1 MDVLLRALPF
11 VPSAAVPR
19 GAGARLAA
27 RRLFLAA
34 ALVSP
39 AAAFAETGT
48 LTDDACIVTQP
59 STIDV
64 RGPVLVVSGRPV
76 SVAYVRF
83 EVASVLPPGTTQD
96 NVAKATLRLYAS
108 KVAHGEGGLTVS
120 RVTGEWDETTLT
132 PATVLA
138 LTPEVSGV
146 VVTQAKEFVTV
157 DVTQLV
163 KDWISGSQPN
173 DGLALVAENED
184 SLFAFDSKE
193 STLTSH
199 QPTLE
204 ISLTAQGPEGP
215 PGPQGS
221 QGLPGATGSAGPQ
234 GPRGLNWRGAWG
246 IATPYVV
253 DDAVSFT
260 GSSWRAL
267 RVNVGVQPVEGD
279 DWTIVA
285 QKGDPGSGGGVSAV
299 NGTSP
304 ITVSNPTTTPTI
316 SLGVVPASNGGTGLA
331 SPGADGAF
339 LRSAGGLWTSAPLTA
354 PDVPPGSG
362 NYIQNSGAAAPGQF
376 NITGTGAA
384 AVFNAGT
391 QYNISGTSVLS
402 NRGTDN
408 LFAGALAGVNNN
420 QFLGGHNTFIGSSAG
435 FANAGGDNNTY
446 VGSRAGAA
454 SAEGGNNT
462 FVGYIAGA
470 NTTTGSAN
478 AFFGKEAGFFNVTGG
493 LNAFFGNRAGV
504 TNTGGNDNS
513 FFGGEAG
520 GASTVGN
527 GNAFFGARA
536 GNDNRTGSN
545 NVFIGADSGNPDLA
559 TQVSNSVAIGTNA
572 VVTTSNTIV
581 LGTTAQV
588 TQIPGQLEVDGR
600 AVQSFSGGFKGLLAN
615 NVVVRQLVSGPVLPS
630 PSPVCFRVVNVTGSD
645 GGYGLTTCTTSAS
658 SLRDQTDLEPFSRG
672 LEVVSRLRPTMFTGK
687 ASGEREI
694 GLVAEE
700 VAEVEPLFTYTN
712 EKDEVEG
719 VKYPNLSA
727 VFVNAIKEQQAQLAA
742 QDAELRELRA
752 RLRRQEEQLA
762 ALADS
767 FARARRED
775 APRP

>member
-1 MDVLLRALPF
+1 MDVLLRA
-11 VPSAAVPR
+11 VPVVRSAAGPR

-27 RRLFLAA
+27 RRLFLTA

-48 LTDDACIVTQP
+48 LTDDAFIVTQP
-59 STIDV
+59 SNVDV

-76 SVAYVRF
+76 SVAYIRF
-83 EVASVLPPGTTQD
+83 EATSALPPGTTQD
-96 NVAKATLRLYAS
+96 QVAKATLRLYAS

-132 PATVLA
+132 PTTELA
-138 LTPEVSGV
+138 LTPEVPGV
-146 VVTQAKEFVTV
+146 VVTQAKEFVTI

-184 SLFAFDSKE
+184 SLVAFDSKE
-193 STLTSH
+193 SDLTSH

-204 ISLTAQGPEGP
+204 ISLTAEGPQGPPGPEGP
-215 PGPQGS
+215 QGPAG
-221 QGLPGATGSAGPQ
+221 PAGSAGPQ

-246 IATPYVV
+246 AATPYVV

-285 QKGDPGSGGGVSAV
+285 QRGEPGSGNVSSV
-299 NGTSP
+299 SGTSP

-339 LRSAGGLWTSAPLTA
+339 LRSAGGVWTSGPLTA

-391 QYNISGTSVLS
+391 QYNIGGNRVLGNNGTE
-402 NRGTDN
+402 N
-408 LFAGALAGVNNN
+408 LFVGVNAGASVTTAPRSVFVGVNAGAAISTGNDN
-420 QFLGGHNTFIGSSAG
+420 TFVGANAGANAKSFGNTFIGSGAG
-435 FANAGGDNNTY
+435 RAALGPANSNTY
-446 VGSRAGAA
+446 VGVNAG
-454 SAEGGNNT
+454 GG
-462 FVGYIAGA
+462 
-470 NTTTGSAN
+470 TTTGVSN
-478 AFFGKEAGFFNVTGG
+478 AFFGSGTGAGNTE
-493 LNAFFGNRAGV
+493 GNF
-504 TNTGGNDNS
+504 NS
-513 FFGGEAG
+513 FFGMGAG
-520 GASTVGN
+520 
-527 GNAFFGARA
+527 FGATTGSSNSFLGNLA
-536 GNDNRTGSN
+536 GINNTTGSN
-545 NVFIGADSGNPDLA
+545 NIFIGRNSGNQA
-559 TQVSNSVAIGTNA
+559 GIQVDNSIAIGTN
-572 VVTTSNTIV
+572 VTVATSNTIV
-581 LGTTAQV
+581 LGNFAHV
-588 TQIPGQLEVDGR
+588 AQIPGQLEVHGGT
-600 AVQSFSGGFKGLLAN
+600 VMSFSNGLSGLLAN
-615 NVVVRQLVSGPVLPS
+615 NVLVRQLVSGPVLPS
-630 PSPVCFRVVNVTGSD
+630 PSPVCFRVVNATGSD
-645 GGYGLTTCTTSAS
+645 GGYGLTTCTTSSS

-672 LEVVSRLRPTMFTGK
+672 LEVVNRLRPAMFTGK

-694 GLVAEE
+694 GLLAEE
-700 VAEVEPLFTYTN
+700 VAEVEPLFTYKN
-712 EKDEVEG
+712 DKDEVEG

-742 QDAELRELRA
+742 QDGELRELRA

-762 ALADS
+762 ALADLV
-767 FARARRED
+767 ARARRED

>member
-1 MDVLLRALPF
+1 MDVLLRGVPF
-11 VPSAAVPR
+11 VQSVEGP
-19 GAGARLAA
+19 GGARARLFA

-34 ALVSP
+34 ALASP
-39 AAAFAETGT
+39 AAAFAQTGT
-48 LTDDACIVTQP
+48 LIDDAFIVTQR
-59 STIDV
+59 STVDV
-64 RGPVLVVSGRPV
+64 RGPALVVAGRPA
-76 SVAYVRF
+76 SVAYMRF
-83 EVASVLPPGTTQD
+83 EPTSALPPGTTQEH
-96 NVAKATLRLYAS
+96 VAKATLRLYAS
-108 KVAHGEGGLTVS
+108 KVAPATLTVS
-120 RVTGEWDETTLT
+120 RVTGEWDEASLT
-132 PATVLA
+132 PETALA

-173 DGLALVAENED
+173 DGIALVAETED
-184 SLFAFDSKE
+184 SEVAFDSKE
-193 STLTSH
+193 SALTSH

-204 ISLTAQGPEGP
+204 IALVAEGPEGP
-215 PGPQGS
+215 PGPE
-221 QGLPGATGSAGPQ
+221 GPQ

-246 IATPYVV
+246 AATPYAV

-267 RVNVGVQPVEGD
+267 RVSVGVPPMEGD

-285 QKGDPGSGGGVSAV
+285 QKGEPGSGSVSAV
-299 NGTSP
+299 SGTSP
-304 ITVSNPTTTPTI
+304 IAVTNPTTTPTI
-316 SLGVVPASNGGTGLA
+316 SLGVVPASHGGTGLS
-331 SPGADGAF
+331 SPGAAGAF
-339 LRSAGGLWTSAPLTA
+339 LRSAGGTWTSAPLTA

-362 NYIQNSGAAAPGQF
+362 HYIQNSASSTAGEF

-384 AVFNAGT
+384 AAFTAATQFNIGG
-391 QYNISGTSVLS
+391 NSVLS

-408 LFAGALAGVNNN
+408 LFAGVHAGVNNH
-420 QFLGGHNTFIGSSAG
+420 QFLGGRNTFLGYSAG
-435 FANAGGDNNTY
+435 LSNAGGDNNTY
-446 VGSRAGAA
+446 VGSHAGEG
-454 SAEGGNNT
+454 SAEGSDNT
-462 FVGYIAGA
+462 FVGSLAGA
-470 NTTTGSAN
+470 RTTTGSAN
-478 AFFGKEAGFFNVTGG
+478 AYFGKEAGFFNATGG

-504 TNTGGNDNS
+504 TNTTGNDNS

-545 NVFIGADSGNPDLA
+545 NVFVGADSGNPDLA
-559 TQVSNSVAIGTNA
+559 TQVSNSVAIGTGA

-581 LGTTAQV
+581 LGTNAQV

-600 AVQSFSGGFKGLLAN
+600 AVQSFSGSFKGLLAN

-645 GGYGLTTCTTSAS
+645 GGYGLTTCTTSSS

-672 LEVVSRLRPTMFTGK
+672 LEVVSRLRPTTFTIK
-687 ASGEREI
+687 ASGERDI

-700 VAEVEPLFTYTN
+700 VAEVEPLFTYRN
-712 EKDEVEG
+712 DQDEVEG
-719 VKYPNLSA
+719 VKYPNLSV

-742 QDAELRELRA
+742 QDAELRDLRA
-752 RLRRQEEQLA
+752 RLRRQEERLA
-762 ALADS
+762 ALADLV
-767 FARARRED
+767 AGRGD

>member
-1 MDVLLRALPF
+1 MDVLLRALSF
-11 VPSAAVPR
+11 GHSAAASR
-19 GAGARLAA
+19 GESARLVA

-39 AAAFAETGT
+39 VAAFADTGT
-48 LTDDACIVTQP
+48 LTDDACIVTQS
-59 STIDV
+59 STVDV

-76 SVAYVRF
+76 SVAYIRF
-83 EVASVLPPGTTQD
+83 EATSALPAGTTQD

-146 VVTQAKEFVTV
+146 VVTQAKEFVAI

-173 DGLALVAENED
+173 DGLALAADDED
-184 SLFAFDSKE
+184 LLVAFDSKE
-193 STLTSH
+193 STATSH

-204 ISLTAQGPEGP
+204 ISLTAEGPAGP
-215 PGPQGS
+215 PGPQGPEGPAG
-221 QGLPGATGSAGPQ
+221 QTGSAGPQ

-246 IATPYVV
+246 VAAPYVV

-285 QKGDPGSGGGVSAV
+285 QRGEPGSGNVSSV
-299 NGTSP
+299 SGTSP
-304 ITVSNPTTTPTI
+304 IAVSNPTTTPTI
-316 SLGVVPASNGGTGLA
+316 SLGVVPATNGGTGLV

-339 LRSAGGLWTSAPLTA
+339 LRSAGGAWTSAPLSA
-354 PDVPPGSG
+354 PDVPPGSA
-362 NYIQNSGAAAPGQF
+362 NYIQNSGTASPGQF

-384 AVFNAGT
+384 AVLNAGT
-391 QYNISGTSVLS
+391 QYNIAGNGVLS

-408 LFAGALAGVNNN
+408 LFAGALAGINNN
-420 QFLGGHNTFIGSSAG
+420 QFLGGHNTFLGYSAG
-435 FANAGGDNNTY
+435 FSNAGGDNNTY
-446 VGSRAGAA
+446 VGSRAGAG

-462 FVGYIAGA
+462 FVGYVAGA

-478 AFFGKEAGFFNVTGG
+478 AYFGKEAGFFNQTGG

-504 TNTGGNDNS
+504 TNTTGNDNS

-645 GGYGLTTCTTSAS
+645 GGYGLTTCTTSS
-658 SLRDQTDLEPFSRG
+658 SSMRDQTDLEPYSRG
-672 LEVVSRLRPTMFTGK
+672 LEVVNRLRPTVFTGK

-700 VAEVEPLFTYTN
+700 VAEVEPLFTYKN

-719 VKYPNLSA
+719 VKYPNLGA

-742 QDAELRELRA
+742 QEAELRELRA

-762 ALADS
+762 ALAS
-767 FARARRED
+767 RSA
-775 APRP
+775 APPSPN